1 MAKRFQFRLDVVRV
15 LRKQAR
21 DQQRCAVAEAVGS
34 VSRVERRIEQL
45 TDELRETVEMS
56 RGERR
61 AERLDMPALRGQQ
74 FYRGWLH
81 GTLLDSST
89 ELSEKKAALDA
100 ERTKLGETTARL
112 KAIEK
117 LRERRWKRHVT
128 QLRREGQAF
137 DDEVAARIA
146 TQTMPRISGEGDA

>member
-1 MAKRFQFRLDVVRV
+1 MAKRFQFRLDVVRG

-21 DQQRCAVAEAVGS
+21 DRQRRAVAEALGRVTG
-34 VSRVERRIEQL
+34 VERRIEQL

-56 RGERR
+56 RGERQ
-61 AERLDMPALRGQQ
+61 AERLDLAALRGQQ

-81 GTLLDSST
+81 GALRDSSR
-89 ELSEKKAALDA
+89 ELAENKAALDA
-100 ERTKLGETTARL
+100 ERTRLGEATAQL

-137 DDEVAARIA
+137 DDEVAGRIA
-146 TQTMPRISGEGDA
+146 METMPRIPGEVGA